1 MSNIPVGSVER
12 TAAHPAWT
20 PVSVDGTA
28 VTGAVAGGVQP
39 FGIGVADKDVGGN
52 TFLGDSGQMIMIS
65 GYNTAD
71 DIRDHTG
78 DGDSAA
84 QMRSVNYEMPGTRKF
99 SCVVPAGWEWMAKF
113 LHTVFRDPTKRPMT
127 IVDTYAT
134 GITISQPFL
143 IANLPHPIEAKGVL
157 KIEAD
162 LTPYGAATETGLA

>member
-1 MSNIPVGSVER
+1 MSNIPVSWSKR
-12 TAAHPAWT
+12 TASHPAWT

-65 GYNTAD
+65 GYYTAD

-84 QMRSVNYEMPGTRKF
+84 QMRSVNYEIPGTRQF
-99 SCVVPAGWEWMAKF
+99 SCVAPAGWEWMAEVPPDG
-113 LHTVFRDPTKRPMT
+113 LPGPHEAPDDHRGHLRHRNHCLAAVPDRQSGAPHRVEGRAEDRSRPDA
-127 IVDTYAT
+127 VRCGD
-134 GITISQPFL
+134 
-143 IANLPHPIEAKGVL
+143 
-157 KIEAD
+157 
-162 LTPYGAATETGLA
+162 

>member
-1 MSNIPVGSVER
+1 MSSNIPVSSVER
-12 TAAHPAWT
+12 TASHPAWT

-78 DGDSAA
+78 DGDSAE
-84 QMRSVNYEMPGTRKF
+84 QMRSVNYEKPGGRKLSFVAASGMGVDGEVPPDGVPGSHEAPDDASWIRTPPGSRSRNSF
-99 SCVVPAGWEWMAKF
+99 SSG
-113 LHTVFRDPTKRPMT
+113 TS
-127 IVDTYAT
+127 AT
-134 GITISQPFL
+134 PSSRR
-143 IANLPHPIEAKGVL
+143 AS
-157 KIEAD
+157 
-162 LTPYGAATETGLA
+162 

>member
-1 MSNIPVGSVER
+1 MSNIPVSSVER
-12 TAAHPAWT
+12 TASHPAWT

-52 TFLGDSGQMIMIS
+52 TFLGDSGQMITIS

-84 QMRSVNYEMPGTRKF
+84 QMRSVNYEMPGTGSSPA
-99 SCVVPAGWEWMAKF
+99 SCQQAGSGW
-113 LHTVFRDPTKRPMT
+113 RSSSRRCS
-127 IVDTYAT
+127 
-134 GITISQPFL
+134 G
-143 IANLPHPIEAKGVL
+143 
-157 KIEAD
+157 
-162 LTPYGAATETGLA
+162 TPRSAR